1 MPPRRVQPAIESEA
15 MVEGVPTKPRP
26 RQAVVIVHGM
36 GEQRPMETI
45 RGFVK
50 AVWSLDLDLTEGVE
64 RARKPDPDKPGEEIN
79 KSWIRPDTRA
89 RSYELRR
96 ITTPYDRH
104 GRRTDFFE
112 LYWADITQGTT
123 LGRLRAWWA
132 GLILR
137 RWSDV
142 PRDVRKLYLVAWILT
157 VLIVLPTL
165 VLAAMKWFGLSDVI
179 WPAGVWTI
187 AAALVTGF
195 VTLFLVPYFGD
206 VASYVEAR
214 PDTVRRREEAR
225 ERGRALLRT
234 LMLDGDYDRIVLVG
248 HSLGS
253 ILAYDL
259 LQILWTEFAP
269 GPTNPRQEPEV
280 IAALKAVG
288 VRSLPI
294 DSAKRQTVE
303 MNDRERAEFRALQWQ
318 AYKVLRQPA
327 VGLRSWKISDFVTFG
342 SPLTHAEFLVTRNA
356 AGFAKAVDERLL
368 ATCPPVSERNRPTI
382 LYRLPGGAWYP
393 HHGAVFAATRWT
405 NVFDMGNG
413 WLTGDPISGSML
425 ENFGPGVEDIQV
437 KLRWGLGRIF
447 THTRYWS
454 LAAKGSEVLPSGKPG
469 TRTHL
474 DILRD
479 AVDLGRTLEQ

>member
-1 MPPRRVQPAIESEA
+1 MPSEGVQPAIETEARSEGLPA
-15 MVEGVPTKPRP
+15 RPRL

-36 GEQRPMETI
+36 GEQKPMETI
-45 RGFVK
+45 RSFAK
-50 AVWSLDLDLTEGVE
+50 AVWSLDLDLTEGVGW
-64 RARKPDPDKPGEEIN
+64 ARKPDPDNPGEEIN

-123 LGRLRAWWA
+123 LGRLRGWWA
-132 GLILR
+132 GLLLR

-142 PRDVRKLYLVAWILT
+142 PRNVRKLYLVAWILT
-157 VLIVLPTL
+157 VLIVLPTI

-187 AAALVTGF
+187 AAALATAF
-195 VTLFLVPYFGD
+195 VTLFLIPYFGD

-214 PDTVRRREEAR
+214 PDTVRKREQAR

-234 LMLDGDYDRIVLVG
+234 LMLDDGYDRIVLVA
-248 HSLGS
+248 HSLGT

-269 GPTNPRQEPEV
+269 GPANPRQDPEE
-280 IAALKAVG
+280 IGAFEAVG
-288 VRSLPI
+288 AWALPM
-294 DSAKRQTVE
+294 DSAERAKIR
-303 MNDRERAEFRALQWQ
+303 MDDRELAEFRTLQWKT
-318 AYKVLRQPA
+318 YKVLREP
-327 VGLRSWKISDFVTFG
+327 VDRLRSWKISDFVTFG
-342 SPLTHAEFLVTRNA
+342 SPLTHAEFLIARNA
-356 AGFAKAVDERLL
+356 AELAKAVDERLL
-368 ATCPPVSERNRPTI
+368 ATCPPVSERARPTV
-382 LYRLPGGAWYP
+382 LYRLPDGARYP

-405 NVFDMGNG
+405 NVFDKGNG

-425 ENFGPGVEDIQV
+425 ENFGPGVENIQV
-437 KLRWGLGRIF
+437 KLRWGLGRTF
-447 THTRYWS
+447 THTHYWS
-454 LAAKGSEVLPSGKPG
+454 LDATGSEVLPSGKPG

-474 DILRD
+474 DVLRD